1 MALSESIFFLIF
13 PEKNKKP
20 GPSNKSSLADT

>member
-1 MALSESIFFLIF
+1 MALSESIFSHF

-20 GPSNKSSLADT
+20 EPSNKSSVADT

>member
-1 MALSESIFFLIF
+1 MALSESIFFSF